1 MDRFLRDCR
10 SESGLINPI
19 HRLSY
24 GFILR
29 LERNV
34 DQIIHISR
42 RRDIN
47 TTLLFSLLVDDKKKM
62 KSNTEDEYKK
72 ALASD
77 DPTNI
82 SKEVQEK
89 MAREAIKKFKSL

>member
-1 MDRFLRDCR
+1 M
-10 SESGLINPI
+10 
-19 HRLSY
+19 
-24 GFILR
+24 
-29 LERNV
+29 
-34 DQIIHISR
+34 
-42 RRDIN
+42 
-47 TTLLFSLLVDDKKKM
+47 VDDKKKM